1 MAKVSGGAEGARS
14 AAISGC
20 LSQNAKG
27 VRGCWNKPFSESDR
41 EVEFMKV
48 TCSNCK
54 ATLECDSSLSGQLVT
69 CPECQTEIKANPQVV
84 VVKEALPHQS
94 PATPDEAPE
103 TFVSEGRPSLLFY
116 SPAIIIGVLIIA
128 FTLPALNQDVPELFL
143 PIIVG
148 FAFLLYAFYKKF
160 SIYYHLT
167 TKNLSLYVG
176 FIAKSEI
183 QVRVRDIRAIFVKR
197 NLLNVLLGTGT
208 LVVGSSAT
216 SGPEITI
223 PHIYKV
229 SYIKD
234 VLNELRDKETGDT

>member
-1 MAKVSGGAEGARS
+1 
-14 AAISGC
+14 
-20 LSQNAKG
+20 
-27 VRGCWNKPFSESDR
+27 
-41 EVEFMKV
+41 MKV

-54 ATLECDSSLSGQLVT
+54 ATLECDSSLSGQLIT
-69 CPECQTEIKANPQVV
+69 CPECQTEIKATPQVV
-84 VVKEALPHQS
+84 VVKEAPPHQS
-94 PATPDEAPE
+94 PSMPDDTPE
-103 TFVSEGRPSLLFY
+103 TFVSEGRPSILGY

-167 TKNLSLYVG
+167 TKNLSLFVG
-176 FIAKSEI
+176 FIAKSET

-197 NLLNVLLGTGT
+197 NLLDVLLGTGT
-208 LVVGSSAT
+208 LVVGTSAT

-234 VLNELRDKETGDT
+234 VLNELRDKETGDI